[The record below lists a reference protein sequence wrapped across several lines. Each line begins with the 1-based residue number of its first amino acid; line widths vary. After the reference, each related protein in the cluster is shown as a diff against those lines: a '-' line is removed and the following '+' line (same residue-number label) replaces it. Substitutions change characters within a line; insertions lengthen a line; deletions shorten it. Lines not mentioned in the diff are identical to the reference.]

1 MTVAH
6 DSVSESHTGV
16 SGSVSE
22 ASFSWTHTPVGTL
35 KGVYIL
41 TFTTLT
47 SVNAITNVTY
57 GGVQCTLVP
66 GALAQDTATE
76 PAAVRLWYLDTG
88 IPSGAQSVVC
98 TRTNNSAE
106 CYSAAI
112 GVTAG
117 NPTQPHGIVLQ
128 QEDQAPA
135 EASVDDGSI
144 GINSVRYCGA
154 FYGGSNVP
162 TPGANS
168 TALIDIDMGLRT
180 ISVVRETTA
189 GQGSRS
195 VGFSDVSD
203 DWAAIAFAVREYQP
217 VTAPL
222 VSDSDSFYNPVVA
235 ATYSVT
241 PGLLTDS
248 DSFYAPLVQPHV
260 VVDDQS
266 LEFGRRTLTGAGGVV
281 PDYTGGPINQA
292 TITAGNSLGHWAVA
306 NDGTITP
313 TSTGTAASLINS
325 PYVLTIS
332 YNNGYDTADITINT
346 LPSTYSVNGATEFA
360 AAVSDNGTSGG
371 RYILCRTASYGD
383 ISFLNTT
390 YGVLTLAIMSHDR
403 ASASF
408 SQIDISNCQNM
419 TLDSLTFYR
428 TGSGTECQLR
438 NASANILVQ
447 NNVFYGPTID
457 PTGNYSGAQPTA
469 IKGVG
474 GDNTALNCA
483 ILNNIFHDLVSP
495 VEMPHNTITR
505 VEGNHVYG
513 FYGTGIKI
521 NRLSGSGALTVND
534 NVVLGQ
540 ISASTDFGSPDAH
553 YIHLNGSAAASDWS
567 SVSVLRNRLLKIYT
581 RDTADGIVGDGLGA
595 GLYFSGALLKGN
607 AVAQDI
613 ANTHGIRI
621 RQAKDCIAIGNTS
634 VSLLTGNG
642 SAGGIVLGDA
652 TSSGTHYLRSNV
664 ADYYLIGG
672 SPALVDN
679 ITLGAVGVTI
689 AYSTA
694 FVGPTFVPATL
705 VDFMT
710 FFAMKPSGPLDYDTS
725 GASSIGDIG
734 AIGSGYVTWATCV
747 PGNDGLLASTY
758 ENFVWAGLLT
768 DTDSIYAASVGR
780 YNSVVAPQVV
790 DTETFYSPTALA
802 ISAIVATLLSDSD
815 TIYGILATPTATIV
829 PSLLDD
835 GANDVAYSS
844 VVAGGVITVHVSFF
858 SDDEVFYNPTLAGGL
873 FVLDGPFYSDSEVF
887 YAPAVVPHGNAVTAP
902 LVSDSDSL
910 YGPQAT
916 GGPIEVL
923 TILSDNDNDMF
934 PGCSVL
940 GGVVGIT
947 PELHTDVDVFFGP
960 TTRFVPR
967 IDTRF
972 FFEIV
977 RSGTV

>member
-22 ASFSWTHTPVGTL
+22 ASFNWTHTPVGTL

-41 TFTTLT
+41 TYTTLT

-106 CYSAAI
+106 CYAQAI

-168 TALIDIDMGLRT
+168 TALIGIDMGLRT
-180 ISVVRETTA
+180 ISLVRETTA
-189 GQGSRS
+189 GQGARS

-222 VSDSDSFYNPVVA
+222 VSDSDSFYNPTVA

-241 PGLLTDS
+241 PGLLTDT
-248 DSFYAPLVQPHV
+248 DSFYAPLAQPHV
-260 VVDDQS
+260 VVEDQS

-313 TSTGTAASLINS
+313 TSTGTAASLINT
-325 PYVLTIS
+325 PYALTIS
-332 YNNGYDTADITINT
+332 YNNGYDTAVITINT
-346 LPSTYSVNGATEFA
+346 LALSYSVASAAEFS
-360 AAVSDNGTSGG
+360 AAVTDNGTTGG
-371 RYILCRTASYGD
+371 VYILCR
-383 ISFLNTT
+383 
-390 YGVLTLAIMSHDR
+390 
-403 ASASF
+403 SASF
-408 SQIDISNCQNM
+408 GAVSFSGVTFGAGTLILMSHNRAAATFEQIDISACTNM
-419 TLDSLTFYR
+419 SIDSITFYR
-428 TGSGTECQLR
+428 TTAGTELLLR
-438 NASANILVQ
+438 NASANILIQ
-447 NNVFYGPTID
+447 NNVFSGPDID
-457 PTGNYSGAQPTA
+457 SAGNYSSTQPTA
-469 IKGVG
+469 IKGIG
-474 GDNTALNCA
+474 GDDTAVNCA
-483 ILNNIFHDLVSP
+483 VLNNIFHDLVEP
-495 VEMPHNTITR
+495 ILVPHNTTLR
-505 VEGNHVYG
+505 VEGNHVYD
-513 FYGTGIKI
+513 FYGTGIKV
-521 NRLSGSGALTVND
+521 NRYTGAGALTVND

-553 YIHLNGSAAASDWS
+553 YIHLNGSSAVADWS

-581 RDTADGIVGDGLGA
+581 RDTGDGIVLDGMGA
-595 GLYFSGALLKGN
+595 SLYFSGTLLKGN

-613 ANTHGIRI
+613 ANTHGIRV
-621 RQAKDCIAIGNTS
+621 RQAKNCIAIGNTA
-634 VSLLTGNG
+634 VSLLDSNG
-642 SAGGIVLGDA
+642 SAGGIIIGDA

-664 ADYYLIGG
+664 ADYYSIGG
-672 SPALVDN
+672 SPQLVN
-679 ITLGAVGVTI
+679 NVTLGALGVTI

-694 FVGPTFVPATL
+694 FVGPTFVPTTL
-705 VDFMT
+705 IDFLS
-710 FFAMKPSGPLDYDTS
+710 FFAMKPNGPLDYDNS
-725 GASSIGDIG
+725 GAASVGDIG
-734 AIGSGYVTWATCV
+734 AIDSGYVTWATCV
-747 PGNDGLLASTY
+747 PGNDGILASTY
-758 ENFVWAGLLT
+758 EEFVWVGLLSDGDSLYNPSVGRFNSVSAPLLT
-768 DTDSIYAASVGR
+768 DTDSFYAPSLL
-780 YNSVVAPQVV
+780 P
-790 DTETFYSPTALA
+790 
-802 ISAIVATLLSDSD
+802 ISTVLPSFLSDSD
-815 TIYGILATPTATIV
+815 TVYGIVATPTATIA

-835 GANDVAYSS
+835 SANDTAYNS
-844 VVAGGVITVHVSFF
+844 VVAGGVSTVNVSLFTD
-858 SDDEVFYNPTLAGGL
+858 SDAFYAPTLAGGL
-873 FVLDGPFYSDSEVF
+873 FVVDGPFFSDSEVF
-887 YAPAVVPHGNAVTAP
+887 YSPAVVPHGNPVNAP
-902 LVSDSDSL
+902 FVSDSDVL

-916 GGPIEVL
+916 GGPIQIL
-923 TILSDNDNDMF
+923 TVLSDNDNDAF
-934 PGCSVL
+934 PGCLVL
-940 GGVVGIT
+940 GGVVDIA
-947 PELHTDVDVFFGP
+947 PELYSDLDVFYAP
-960 TTRFVPR
+960 NTKFVPL

-972 FFEIV
+972 FFEIT
-977 RSGTV
+977 RSGI